1 MKNTR
6 SSQSAV
12 YVVDDDVSVRNSLS
26 NLFRSIDLSVEVFDS
41 PARFLQ
47 HELPQVASC
56 IVLDIRMPGSSGL
69 DFQSELVKAGINIPI
84 IFLTAHGDIQMS
96 VQAMKAGA
104 IDFLTKPYR

>member
-56 IVLDIRMPGSSGL
+56 IVLDIRML
-69 DFQSELVKAGINIPI
+69 DRVGWIFKA
-84 IFLTAHGDIQMS
+84 S
-96 VQAMKAGA
+96 W
-104 IDFLTKPYR
+104 